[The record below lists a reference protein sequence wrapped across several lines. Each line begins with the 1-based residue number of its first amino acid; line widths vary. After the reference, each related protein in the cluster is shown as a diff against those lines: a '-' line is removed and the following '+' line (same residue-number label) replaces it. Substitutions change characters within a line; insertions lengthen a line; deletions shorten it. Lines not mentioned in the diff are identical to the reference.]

1 MKNLLKRLKGLT
13 LVLLILLA
21 ACGSESSGSPGFSFQ
36 TPTPTVLPPFAAASN
51 LTPTPDLQANNG
63 ASVAPPTATPTTVP
77 PTPIVPPTPTAP
89 REATLS
95 GDDLG
100 IAEWSDT
107 QISWSPNGT
116 MFLLQAGSPNNPLA
130 FYFLVRP
137 PASVVASY
145 KLSRSAFSTFQW
157 SPDNRYLSYIQQD
170 ADGGAG
176 AVKLIDTE
184 GIAYQALELFKGPCT
199 GAQWVGSGK
208 VVAACGNAVYL
219 LDTSGKNAP
228 ESIFKLDEQGRF
240 PGSPIALSL
249 VARALPSPDGK
260 SVAMFGLQTSLSAKT
275 PIGEIG
281 FLNLETRK
289 FDVLDRNDRPV
300 APVDWTPDSKYLIL
314 RNLTSDWT
322 VSYTYDF
329 YLADPAK
336 LKIARNLTKSNPNCD
351 PVLGKLGCQGV
362 QASTAQTSNI
372 FFAPDG
378 NHFLT
383 TALRYVPRPNVGLQT
398 AERILSGTVSDGK
411 LTQLVE
417 NAAGGKVVSLM
428 WLPGGHYFYSFVP
441 EGGGAR
447 LFLDGKPLT
456 VSAIQPKPTATPT
469 LNSSL
474 LEGSVY
480 GFQVQTSTS
489 ASASTTASPAAT
501 PAPTN
506 AASPAPTTTGSV
518 TPAPSSNIVTVVVT
532 TSSGSALTPLA
543 PDLTPLPTL
552 KPIPTPTTAPKV
564 SKDKPLLFGY
574 YASPTGN
581 WVISLEKISDTR
593 AAQYQIRLIPAS
605 LK

>member
-1 MKNLLKRLKGLT
+1 
-13 LVLLILLA
+13 
-21 ACGSESSGSPGFSFQ
+21 
-36 TPTPTVLPPFAAASN
+36 
-51 LTPTPDLQANNG
+51 
-63 ASVAPPTATPTTVP
+63 
-77 PTPIVPPTPTAP
+77 
-89 REATLS
+89 
-95 GDDLG
+95 
-100 IAEWSDT
+100 
-107 QISWSPNGT
+107 
-116 MFLLQAGSPNNPLA
+116 
-130 FYFLVRP
+130 
-137 PASVVASY
+137 
-145 KLSRSAFSTFQW
+145 
-157 SPDNRYLSYIQQD
+157 
-170 ADGGAG
+170 
-176 AVKLIDTE
+176 
-184 GIAYQALELFKGPCT
+184 
-199 GAQWVGSGK
+199 
-208 VVAACGNAVYL
+208 
-219 LDTSGKNAP
+219 
-228 ESIFKLDEQGRF
+228 
-240 PGSPIALSL
+240 
-249 VARALPSPDGK
+249 
-260 SVAMFGLQTSLSAKT
+260 
-275 PIGEIG
+275 
-281 FLNLETRK
+281 
-289 FDVLDRNDRPV
+289 
-300 APVDWTPDSKYLIL
+300 
-314 RNLTSDWT
+314 
-322 VSYTYDF
+322 
-329 YLADPAK
+329 
-336 LKIARNLTKSNPNCD
+336 
-351 PVLGKLGCQGV
+351 V

-378 NHFLT
+378 NRFLA

-411 LTQLVE
+411 LSQLVE

-469 LNSSL
+469 PSNISSL

-480 GFQVQTSTS
+480 GFQVQTTASTSVSTSTS
-489 ASASTTASPAAT
+489 ASAS
-501 PAPTN
+501 PAPTS
-506 AASPAPTTTGSV
+506 ATSAAPTTTSGSV